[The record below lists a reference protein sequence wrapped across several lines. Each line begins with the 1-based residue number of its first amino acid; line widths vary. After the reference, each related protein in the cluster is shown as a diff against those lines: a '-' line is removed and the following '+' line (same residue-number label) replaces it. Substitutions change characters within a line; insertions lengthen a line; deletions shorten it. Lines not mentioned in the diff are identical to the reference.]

1 MQKNN
6 KYKFNFYYYYDIIAN
21 ELFGGENIRKIINGY
36 LKNISENKREII
48 KEKAILAKNKLN
60 YIKDDIKYTI
70 LYKEKEIILIRE
82 NKEFKNIL
90 TFSKN
95 RSILS
100 EYIIKDNNLSIYIEV
115 KTLEL
120 IKNDKELY
128 IKYEIVDS
136 NIIYEYK
143 ITLED

>member
-1 MQKNN
+1 M
-6 KYKFNFYYYYDIIAN
+6 
-21 ELFGGENIRKIINGY
+21 FGGETIRKKINGY

-48 KEKAILAKNKLN
+48 QENAILTKNKLN

-100 EYIIKDNNLSIYIEV
+100 EYIIKDNNLSIFIEV